1 MLQMSIQHKQP
12 YFTWQLISRV
22 SEVAATVLG
31 SRETSE
37 RNRSNEETRRL
48 LSLSLY
54 SSVAMAPS
62 SHYESDNSDAQR
74 GPLALIVSSQP
85 PLNSNRLICP
95 KLGSYSYSSC
105 SISNKGCF
113 HFLCQM

>member
-1 MLQMSIQHKQP
+1 MLHMSTQHNQP
-12 YFTWQLISRV
+12 YFTWQTILRV
-22 SEVAATVLG
+22 SEVAATMLG

-37 RNRSNEETRRL
+37 RDRSNEETRRL

-74 GPLALIVSSQP
+74 GPLALIVSSPTSQ
-85 PLNSNRLICP
+85 LKSFNLSKTWLIFIF
-95 KLGSYSYSSC
+95 KLQH
-105 SISNKGCF
+105 I
-113 HFLCQM
+113 

>member
-74 GPLALIVSSQP
+74 GPLALIVSSPTSQ
-85 PLNSNRLICP
+85 LKSFNLSKTWLIFIF
-95 KLGSYSYSSC
+95 KLQH
-105 SISNKGCF
+105 I
-113 HFLCQM
+113 

>member
-1 MLQMSIQHKQP
+1 MLQMSIQYKQP

-74 GPLALIVSSQP
+74 GPLALIVSSPTSQ
-85 PLNSNRLICP
+85 LKSFNLSKTWLIFIF
-95 KLGSYSYSSC
+95 KLQH
-105 SISNKGCF
+105 I
-113 HFLCQM
+113 